1 MICQIVAD
9 FNPSWQDET
18 DQAEAF
24 EQAVVFAKGIFER
37 RFQHRKAEQNAFEI
51 VRKQA
56 EKCGSGILYLERA
69 MPWKEAVKDLDI
81 YYVIYPSIRDGY
93 NIQAVPLQRRGFFTG
108 NCRSDSVFRRLF
120 WQGPSVFPDCTWG
133 YIILRMYASA

>member
-24 EQAVVFAKGIFER
+24 EQAVVFAKGILER
-37 RFQHRKAEQNAFEI
+37 RFQHRKAEQNAFDI

-56 EKCGSGILYLERA
+56 EK
-69 MPWKEAVKDLDI
+69 
-81 YYVIYPSIRDGY
+81 
-93 NIQAVPLQRRGFFTG
+93 
-108 NCRSDSVFRRLF
+108 
-120 WQGPSVFPDCTWG
+120 
-133 YIILRMYASA
+133 